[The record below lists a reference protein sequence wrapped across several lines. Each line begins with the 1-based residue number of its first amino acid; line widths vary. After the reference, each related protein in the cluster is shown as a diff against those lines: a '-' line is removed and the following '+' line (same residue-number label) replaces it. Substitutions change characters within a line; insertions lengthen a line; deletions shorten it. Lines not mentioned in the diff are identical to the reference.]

1 MKHILIALNPSK
13 DKDGV
18 ILSNVISKVSRKFNG
33 VKIKVLNSYELAFN
47 EIDDDTDLVIV
58 LGGDGTILS
67 VARDLNGYK
76 DIPILGVNIGNLGF
90 LSSVEYGELE
100 SSLEKIKKGLYTK
113 QKRILLQCNT
123 GKNSNVLKA
132 LNDVVIARG
141 TLSRII
147 KFDIYIDKKLYISF
161 KGDGLIVATPTG
173 STAYSF
179 SAGGPF
185 IYPDVDVVTITP
197 ICPHTKAMQPIV
209 LNSSSVIEINVD
221 NNNEEIYLTVDGQ
234 KVIKKEDDEIITIT
248 KSEHCAEIILLDDYD
263 YFNVLR
269 KKILN
274 NSEKEEGE

>member
-113 QKRILLQCNT
+113 QKRILLQCNA
-123 GKNSNVLKA
+123 GKSSNMLKA

-147 KFDIYIDKKLYISF
+147 KFDIYIDKKLYI
-161 KGDGLIVATPTG
+161 
-173 STAYSF
+173 
-179 SAGGPF
+179 
-185 IYPDVDVVTITP
+185 
-197 ICPHTKAMQPIV
+197 
-209 LNSSSVIEINVD
+209 
-221 NNNEEIYLTVDGQ
+221 
-234 KVIKKEDDEIITIT
+234 
-248 KSEHCAEIILLDDYD
+248 
-263 YFNVLR
+263 
-269 KKILN
+269 
-274 NSEKEEGE
+274 

>member
-1 MKHILIALNPSK
+1 M
-13 DKDGV
+13 
-18 ILSNVISKVSRKFNG
+18 
-33 VKIKVLNSYELAFN
+33 
-47 EIDDDTDLVIV
+47 
-58 LGGDGTILS
+58 
-67 VARDLNGYK
+67 
-76 DIPILGVNIGNLGF
+76 
-90 LSSVEYGELE
+90 
-100 SSLEKIKKGLYTK
+100 
-113 QKRILLQCNT
+113 QCNN
-123 GKNSNVLKA
+123 GEKSNVLRA

-161 KGDGLIVATPTG
+161 KGDGLIIATPTG

-209 LNSSSVIEINVD
+209 LNSSSVIEIKVD

-248 KSEHCAEIILLDDYD
+248 KSEHYAEIILLDDYD

-269 KKILN
+269 KKYYITQRKKKV
-274 NSEKEEGE
+274 SR